1 VNLILLTQPLG
12 PSDPLLAFVPTWIE
26 HLAERVAHL
35 WVITPRAEE
44 MAWPQNVTVCEVGRD
59 YEAGETILHAVK
71 NFHEVMWRLTRDETI
86 DGIFTHML
94 PKFTILAAPYA
105 KLRGIPLIM
114 WYTHKNVDWKLR
126 LAGVLADRIV
136 TASRE
141 TCQLDTSKV
150 TPIGHGIDTGVFQ
163 PAKGEEKGTSRP
175 TIVAVGRISPIKH
188 LEVVIEAAGILV
200 HQRGFDELEV
210 ILAGAPPNPGQVWY
224 LEELR
229 ELTRER
235 QLEGHVTFAGVVP
248 YGEIVSLY
256 QRGDVFVSASRSGV
270 DKVVLEAM
278 ACGTPVVVSDPVFEP
293 MLEGRVRELMYRP
306 GDAQALTRR
315 LEALLA
321 MPARERDAVG
331 RELRDIVVRSH
342 AVGVLMDKLLRTF
355 EESA

>member
-1 VNLILLTQPLG
+1 MNLIMVTQPLG

-26 HLAERVAHL
+26 HLAERVTHL

-44 MAWPQNVTVCEVGRD
+44 MVWPRNVTVCEVGRD
-59 YEAGETILHAVK
+59 YQAGETILHAVW
-71 NFHEVMWRLTRDETI
+71 NFHKVVWRLTREEAI

-94 PKFTILAAPYA
+94 PKYTILAAPYA
-105 KLRGIPLIM
+105 KLRGIPLVM

-141 TCQLDTSKV
+141 TCRLDTAKV
-150 TPIGHGIDTGVFQ
+150 TPIGHGIDIDVFR
-163 PAKGEEKGTSRP
+163 PAEEERRGEDRP
-175 TIVAVGRISPIKH
+175 TVITVGRISPIKH

-200 HQRGFDELEV
+200 HRRGFEELEV
-210 ILAGAPPNPGQVWY
+210 ILAGAPPNPEQAWY
-224 LEELR
+224 LEELK

-235 QLEGHVTFAGVVP
+235 QLERHVTFAGVVP

-256 QRGDVFVSASRSGV
+256 RRGDVFVSASKSGV

-293 MLEGRVRELMYRP
+293 MLEGHMSELMYRP
-306 GDAQALTRR
+306 GDAQALARR

-331 RELRDIVVRSH
+331 RELRDVVARSH
-342 AVGVLMDKLLRTF
+342 AVGALMDKLLGTF
-355 EESA
+355 EEIA